1 MTCRRLDVDDVVR
14 DEVSDASQTFVV
26 PSEAPE
32 TDVQPHINI
41 GPNRQASLPILLTGR
56 VAELSRQSEEEKA
69 TLLWSPEC
77 LSRSVSAQESMC
89 PA

>member
-32 TDVQPHINI
+32 TDVHC
-41 GPNRQASLPILLTGR
+41 LTLTDTNDKSGH
-56 VAELSRQSEEEKA
+56 SG
-69 TLLWSPEC
+69 T
-77 LSRSVSAQESMC
+77 SAID
-89 PA
+89 AR

>member
-32 TDVQPHINI
+32 TDVH
-41 GPNRQASLPILLTGR
+41 RLTLTDTN
-56 VAELSRQSEEEKA
+56 AELVHPGTGALDVCR
-69 TLLWSPEC
+69 
-77 LSRSVSAQESMC
+77 
-89 PA
+89 